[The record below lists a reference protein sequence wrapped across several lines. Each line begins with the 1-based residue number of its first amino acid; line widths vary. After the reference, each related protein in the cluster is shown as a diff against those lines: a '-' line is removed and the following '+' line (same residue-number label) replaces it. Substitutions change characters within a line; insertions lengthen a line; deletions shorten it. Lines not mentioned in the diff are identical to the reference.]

1 MKSEKKYVVLENLNM
16 PNRGFRFWTTNSDN
30 NTHGANGE
38 LWYKEVMFT
47 DDTEE
52 AISQSQ
58 RINREIVATFWEL
71 REYYA
76 EEAKQSQ
83 NNTLQ

>member
-1 MKSEKKYVVLENLNM
+1 MKSEKKYVVLENLNL
-16 PNRGFRFWTTNSDN
+16 PNHGLRFWTTNSEN

-38 LWYKEVMFT
+38 LWYKEIMFT

-58 RINREIVATFWEL
+58 RTNHEVVATYGEL
-71 REYYA
+71 MEYYSP
-76 EEAKQSQ
+76 KNITS
-83 NNTLQ
+83 